1 MFFRLIFTALVIYL
15 GYRFFRAFL
24 QKEPTKNTVSGK
36 QKSDPLDLR
45 DADVDDA
52 RYEEIDNGED

>member
-1 MFFRLIFTALVIYL
+1 MFFRLIFTALVLYL
-15 GYRFFRAFL
+15 GYRFFRAFR

-36 QKSDPLDLR
+36 QKNKPLDLR

-52 RYEEIDNGED
+52 RYEDIDNGDD